1 MLVKKEEE
9 LNDPGKHENSNFKL
23 STNLS
28 TGELSGCKDSGH
40 KRFALQSGF
49 KEIGPSSPQL
59 FSHQKK
65 SAVRLGYSPYL
76 PMRSPESVISRFMK
90 DRTPD
95 FFDIF
100 DSGRHFVEGQHGSL
114 PYFGEAAYPEQ
125 RTERRISFKK
135 EHDDAGTPG
144 FVFASPNKKT
154 REKVE
159 DMRAV
164 NSFVVDHRGLTIHT
178 PEKGTDHRF
187 FKHLDSTALN
197 TSERR
202 YPSKT
207 HEGGNIRSCRI
218 ALEAKLGYA
227 EPIDQQDGL
236 KASKGLKTLSQR
248 VKEIV
253 AEKRKTTY
261 KEVATILIEETRN
274 YMDDLSVQSLNSA
287 GSRRTKHQ
295 KKSL

>member
-1 MLVKKEEE
+1 MQPKKEEE
-9 LNDPGKHENSNFKL
+9 LHDQGKHENSNFKL

-76 PMRSPESVISRFMK
+76 PLRSPESVISRFMR
-90 DRTPD
+90 DRQTD

-100 DSGRHFVEGQHGSL
+100 DYKRPFAEGNQASL
-114 PYFGEAAYPEQ
+114 PYFGDGNYPEQ
-125 RTERRISFKK
+125 RTERRISFRK
-135 EHDDAGTPG
+135 EQDDHGTPG
-144 FVFASPNKKT
+144 FAFTSPNKKT
-154 REKVE
+154 REKLE
-159 DMRAV
+159 DYRAV
-164 NSFVVDHRGLTIHT
+164 NSFEGEGGRQSLHT

-187 FKHLDSTALN
+187 FKHMDSTALN

-202 YPSKT
+202 YASKP
-207 HEGGNIRSCRI
+207 GDSANYRSCRL
-218 ALEAKLGYA
+218 ALETKLGFEDPA
-227 EPIDQQDGL
+227 DPQDCL

-253 AEKRKTTY
+253 SEKRKTSY
-261 KEVATILIEETRN
+261 KEVATILIDETRN
-274 YMDDLSVQSLNSA
+274 FMEDLSV
-287 GSRRTKHQ
+287 
-295 KKSL
+295 